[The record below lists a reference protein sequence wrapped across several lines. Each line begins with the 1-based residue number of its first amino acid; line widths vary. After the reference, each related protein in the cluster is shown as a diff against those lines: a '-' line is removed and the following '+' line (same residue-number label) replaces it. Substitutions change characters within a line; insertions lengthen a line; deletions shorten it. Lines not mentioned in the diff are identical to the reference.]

1 MGKQTE
7 EHKEAVISAPPAL
20 IEASWPPVRAILR
33 VIFIVLIVIAALWI
47 LLKLTTVILLIVLSI
62 FFAYLVSPLVEMLRR
77 PLRIAGR
84 RIVMPRVA
92 AIALAYLII
101 FAGILA
107 VIYFVVPQLVSQFPQ
122 FSEQAQSYGKII
134 SGKTQQLNEYLTQHK
149 MPGAMVDAINKAVPS
164 ILETIGASATFVLTS
179 IAGWVVYVPWLIL
192 IPILSFFLL
201 KDVDSFRRSALQML
215 PRGRWRWRGDEFFQ
229 DVNSTLAAY
238 IRAQLTAS
246 LFIGSVCAGGFAVMG
261 LPSPLVLGLIAG
273 LFEFV
278 PMLGPV
284 LIAIIAA
291 LIAVFHSG
299 VSSALIVLVFLG
311 VLRIVQDYAIY
322 PRLIGHG
329 IHLHPL
335 AIILAIL
342 CGEKLAGVAGVF
354 LAIPVVA
361 IVTVSYR
368 HWMEHRGSE
377 GLADLLEDDLNA
389 VVDELAGITPRESEE
404 PNDAPSSHPARMAGT
419 TDTAPFETAPYP
431 TSHTTPDEMARERPD
446 LTTGE
451 LQLPVED

>member
-7 EHKEAVISAPPAL
+7 EPKEAVVIPQPTL

-33 VIFIVLIVIAALWI
+33 VIFITLAVVATLWI

-62 FFAYLVSPLVEMLRR
+62 FFAYLVSPLVEVLRR
-77 PLRIAGR
+77 PLSLGQR
-84 RIVMPRVA
+84 RIVMPRAA
-92 AIALAYLII
+92 AIAIAYFLI
-101 FAGILA
+101 FAGILLI
-107 VIYFVVPQLVSQFPQ
+107 IYFVVPQLVNQFPQ
-122 FSEQAQSYGKII
+122 FSEQAQSYGKLI
-134 SGKTQQLNEYLTQHK
+134 SSKTQQFNEYLTQRR
-149 MPGAMVDAINKAVPS
+149 MPGAIVDAINKAVPFV
-164 ILETIGASATFVLTS
+164 LESIGASATFVLTS
-179 IAGWVVYVPWLIL
+179 IAGWVVFIPWLVL

-201 KDVDSFRRSALQML
+201 KDADSFRRSALQML

-246 LFIGSVCAGGFAVMG
+246 LFIGALCAGGFAVLG
-261 LPSPLVLGLIAG
+261 LPSPLVLGMIAG

-278 PMLGPV
+278 PMIGPV
-284 LIAIIAA
+284 LIAIIAV

-299 VSSALIVLVFLG
+299 LSSALIVILFLG
-311 VLRIVQDYAIY
+311 VLRIVQDYIVY

-354 LAIPVVA
+354 LAIPIVA
-361 IVTVSYR
+361 VVTVSYR

-377 GLADLLEDDLNA
+377 GLADLLELEPAMPEDSVA
-389 VVDELAGITPRESEE
+389 AYPAIITVPLVPES
-404 PNDAPSSHPARMAGT
+404 NQPALQVIV
-419 TDTAPFETAPYP
+419 PETPPAAIHHHP
-431 TSHTTPDEMARERPD
+431 TSNTTPAEMARDRPD

-451 LQLPVED
+451 LTLPAEE

>member
-7 EHKEAVISAPPAL
+7 EPKPAVTIPRPVL

-33 VIFIVLIVIAALWI
+33 VLFVILAVIAARGI
-47 LLKLTTVILLIVLSI
+47 LEKLTTVILLIVLSI
-62 FFAYLVSPLVEMLRR
+62 FFAYLVSPLVEVLRR

-84 RIVMPRVA
+84 RIVMPRAA
-92 AIALAYLII
+92 AIAVSYLII
-101 FAGILA
+101 LAGILA
-107 VIYFVVPQLVSQFPQ
+107 VIYFVVPQLVNQFPQ
-122 FSEQAQSYGKII
+122 FSEQAQGYAKTI
-134 SGKTQQLNEYLTQHK
+134 SGKTQQLNEYLKQRH
-149 MPGAMVDAINKAVPS
+149 MPGAMVDAINKAVPFV
-164 ILETIGASATFVLTS
+164 LGEIGGGATFVLTS
-179 IAGWVVYVPWLIL
+179 IAGWVVFVPWLIL

-201 KDVDSFRRSALQML
+201 KDADSFRRSALQML

-246 LFIGSVCAGGFAVMG
+246 LFVGSVCAGGFAIMG

-278 PMLGPV
+278 PLLGPV

-311 VLRIVQDYAIY
+311 VLRIVQDYAVY

-377 GLADLLEDDLNA
+377 GLANLLEPEA
-389 VVDELAGITPRESEE
+389 ELPSDSFAPLPGIP
-404 PNDAPSSHPARMAGT
+404 
-419 TDTAPFETAPYP
+419 TAPPTDAVDAAAPEIIHHP
-431 TSHTTPDEMARERPD
+431 TSHTTPDEMVRDRPD

-451 LQLPVED
+451 LRLPPEE

>member
-1 MGKQTE
+1 VSDQKTE
-7 EHKEAVISAPPAL
+7 IKGSVIIPRMVL
-20 IEASWPPVRAILR
+20 IEASWPSARAILR
-33 VIFIVLIVIAALWI
+33 VIIIVVAAIAARSI
-47 LLKLTTVILLIVLSI
+47 LLQLTTVILLIVLSI
-62 FFAYLVSPLVEMLRR
+62 FFAYLVSPLVETLRR

-84 RIVMPRVA
+84 RIAMPRSA
-92 AIALAYLII
+92 AIVLAYLLI
-101 FAGILA
+101 FAGILL
-107 VIYFVVPQLVSQFPQ
+107 VIYFVVPQLINQFPQ

-134 SGKTQQLNEYLTQHK
+134 SSKTQHFNEYLMQRH
-149 MPGAMVDAINKAVPS
+149 MPGAMVDAINRAVPFVLES
-164 ILETIGASATFVLTS
+164 IGTGAKFVLTS
-179 IAGWVVYVPWLIL
+179 IAGWVVFVPWLVL

-201 KDVDSFRRSALQML
+201 KDADSFRRSALQML

-246 LFIGSVCAGGFAVMG
+246 LFIGAVCAGGFAAMG

-278 PMLGPV
+278 PMIGPV
-284 LIAIIAA
+284 LIVIIAA
-291 LIAVFHSG
+291 LIALFHSG
-299 VSSALIVLVFLG
+299 ITSALIVILFLG
-311 VLRIVQDYAIY
+311 VLRIVQDYIVY

-354 LAIPVVA
+354 LAIPLVA
-361 IVTVSYR
+361 VVTVSYR

-377 GLADLLEDDLNA
+377 GLADLLIEPESAAEAVATAYIEVPVSPESMNA
-389 VVDELAGITPRESEE
+389 P
-404 PNDAPSSHPARMAGT
+404 APLDHSSTHHP
-419 TDTAPFETAPYP
+419 TA
-431 TSHTTPDEMARERPD
+431 HTTSAEMARERPD

-451 LQLPVED
+451 LTLPEEE

>member
-1 MGKQTE
+1 VSKEPE
-7 EHKEAVISAPPAL
+7 EPKGTVIIPRSVL

-33 VIFIVLIVIAALWI
+33 VILIVLAVIAALFV
-47 LLKLTTVILLIVLSI
+47 LQKLTTVILLIVLSI
-62 FFAYLVSPLVEMLRR
+62 FFAYLVAPLVEALGR
-77 PLRIAGR
+77 PIKIAGR
-84 RIVMPRVA
+84 RFVIPRSA
-92 AIALAYLII
+92 AIGIAYLLI
-101 FAGILA
+101 FAGILII
-107 VIYFVVPQLVSQFPQ
+107 IYFVVPQLVNQFPQ
-122 FSEQAQSYGKII
+122 FYEQAQSYGKII
-134 SGKTQQLNEYLTQHK
+134 SSKTQNFNEYLTQRR
-149 MPGAMVDAINKAVPS
+149 MPGAIVDAINKAVPFV
-164 ILETIGASATFVLTS
+164 LESIGASATFVLTS
-179 IAGWVVYVPWLIL
+179 IAGWVVFVPWLVL

-201 KDVDSFRRSALQML
+201 KDADSFRRSALQML

-246 LFIGSVCAGGFAVMG
+246 LFIGAVCAGGFAALG

-278 PMLGPV
+278 PMIGPV

-299 VSSALIVLVFLG
+299 LTSALIVILFLG
-311 VLRIVQDYAIY
+311 VLRIVQDYIVY

-354 LAIPVVA
+354 LAIPLVA
-361 IVTVSYR
+361 VVTVSYR

-377 GLADLLEDDLNA
+377 GLADLLELVPESEIIGEAFIAVPVSPETMNAPPPA
-389 VVDELAGITPRESEE
+389 VVAEE
-404 PNDAPSSHPARMAGT
+404 FQT
-419 TDTAPFETAPYP
+419 TVHHP

-451 LQLPVED
+451 LILPSED